1 MLIPMFFL
9 AAGSLFPLFGTSLT
23 NYHHSWIMLTL
34 EADAGYPTLAQA
46 HLFIPALLT
55 AGAILGWL
63 IGWNWYVK
71 QKYPLPENNS
81 LVRFT
86 NKQGYL
92 NEFNERIFV
101 KGTVGLSRILYGFD
115 RYVVDGLTK
124 LFSWFVRQLS
134 AVVYW
139 FDKHIVDGLV
149 NLVANATYYIGH
161 LVRHVQNGQLQ
172 AYLGFALT
180 IVILGILYLIIK

>member
-1 MLIPMFFL
+1 L
-9 AAGSLFPLFGTSLT
+9 S
-23 NYHHSWIMLTL
+23 
-34 EADAGYPTLAQA
+34 
-46 HLFIPALLT
+46 
-55 AGAILGWL
+55 
-63 IGWNWYVK
+63 
-71 QKYPLPENNS
+71 ENNS

-149 NLVANATYYIGH
+149 NLTANVKYYIHHLVPHDQNELIHGNLCFRVTIVIFGILYFITKYKFGMLTILIFLPLVVSLLILVLPSSANATYIYI
-161 LVRHVQNGQLQ
+161 
-172 AYLGFALT
+172 AIGFTL
-180 IVILGILYLIIK
+180 